1 MVKYIKDKIFS
12 LSFNQRFLYK
22 VLVFSIRVLLIFLGA
37 AFIFS
42 NVKIFELIGFWLLVI
57 YLFYFFKFKKEPL
70 KDLRYEDSSN
80 IFDFMDDDTK
90 EIIFDV
96 VKEAEFFE
104 DPKKTQIL
112 LGIKIL
118 STKNIENILN
128 RLGVDNKKIK
138 KDFEETL
145 KISEKFED
153 IDIKESIT
161 NKILKNLE
169 PILIKAYEISKNLN
183 LPKVTIESIFLGLR
197 INGDLLVQEIL
208 NKYNISPE
216 NLNSSIVI
224 ELYKL
229 KAKKTYQ
236 IHSSFLFSP
245 IRGRWLNRTWTSAPT
260 PFLDK
265 IGTDLTY
272 LARKGELGILIG
284 HKNEVNQL
292 LDKIKKEERL
302 KIIFAGR
309 EGSGRTTLI
318 YHLAYLI
325 VNDRVPEYYFDK
337 RIIEID
343 LAKVYSLDPLYFSQ
357 NFLLILNEA
366 IKAKNVILFFPE
378 IHQSEIS
385 QIWPLLY
392 TYIKETDLSIITTTT
407 DEGLSRLNA
416 LYNISSVFDVI
427 KVEELDIDSAITL
440 LTLESIFYEK
450 EYNVL
455 IQPQAIS
462 RAVLLAKR
470 FLTYKPLPD
479 SARDLIKETIG
490 FAKNLKQKIVT
501 EEMIGD
507 VASRMTGIPIKAPI
521 ESEKYILENL
531 EEIIHQRLVNQD
543 YAVKEIAKALRL
555 YRSGIEKKKGPIGAF
570 LFIGP
575 TGVGK
580 TELAKTLA
588 RIYFGGEEEI
598 IRLDMVEFQ
607 NLEDIEKLIGSEDG
621 EILGILTEEVRKKP
635 YSLILLDEFEKAH
648 PQILNLFLPIFDE
661 GYIKDGLGR
670 LIDFTNTI
678 IICTSNAFSDFIKE
692 EIEKGKNIEEIAPI
706 IKDKLVEIFRIE
718 LLNRFS
724 GIIIFKSL
732 SKDDLLKIAN
742 IMIDEINMDLLK
754 KFGFSIILSERAL
767 EKIVE
772 IGYDPIYGARPLK
785 RAIENEI
792 LSKLSDL
799 ILKEEVTRGDKL
811 LIDFNNEFIFKK
823 YENI

>member
-1 MVKYIKDKIFS
+1 MVKYLKSRIFN
-12 LSFNQRFLYK
+12 LSFNQRFLFK
-22 VLVFSIRVLLIFLGA
+22 IFLFSIRILLIFLGI
-37 AFIFS
+37 AFLFS
-42 NVKIFELIGFWLLVI
+42 KVKLFELIGFWTLLI
-57 YLFYFFKFKKEPL
+57 YLFYFLKFKKEAL
-70 KDLRYEDSSN
+70 KDLRYEDSDN
-80 IFDFMDDDTK
+80 IFDFMDEDTK

-96 VKEAEFFE
+96 VKEAEFLK
-104 DPKKTQIL
+104 DPPKAQIL
-112 LGIKIL
+112 LGIKII
-118 STKNIENILN
+118 SIRRVENILN
-128 RLGVDNKKIK
+128 RLGVDNKKLK
-138 KDFEETL
+138 SDFEETL
-145 KISEKFED
+145 KITEKFEEL
-153 IDIKESIT
+153 DIKENIV

-169 PILIKAYEISKNLN
+169 PVLIKAYEISKNFN
-183 LPKVTIESIFLGLR
+183 LPKIPVESIFLALR
-197 INGDLLVQEIL
+197 INGDLLIQEIL

-216 NLNSSIVI
+216 NLSASTIM
-224 ELYKL
+224 ELYKMG
-229 KAKKTYQ
+229 KKRRQ
-236 IHSSFLFSP
+236 IHSSFLTSP
-245 IRGRWLNRTWTSAPT
+245 IRGRWLNRIWTSAPT

-265 IGTDLTY
+265 IGLDITY
-272 LARKGELGILIG
+272 LARKGEVGILIG
-284 HKNEVNQL
+284 HKNELNQL

-302 KIIFAGR
+302 KIIFVGR

-325 VNDRVPEYYFDK
+325 VNDQVPESYFDK
-337 RIIEID
+337 RIIEVD
-343 LAKVYSLDPLYFSQ
+343 LAKVYGLDPMYFSQ
-357 NFLLILNEA
+357 NLLLIFNEA
-366 IKAKNVILFFPE
+366 LKGKNVILFFPE
-378 IHQSEIS
+378 IHQTEFS
-385 QIWPLLY
+385 QVWPLLY
-392 TYIKETDLSIITTTT
+392 TYVKETEISILATTT

-416 LYNISSVFDVI
+416 LYNISSVFDLI

-479 SARDLIKETIG
+479 SARDLIKEAIG

-543 YAVKEIAKALRL
+543 YAVKEVAKALRL
-555 YRSGIEKKKGPIGAF
+555 YRSGIEKKKGPIGTF
-570 LFIGP
+570 LFVGP

-621 EILGILTEEVRKKP
+621 KILGILTEEVRKKP

-692 EIEKGKNIEEIAPI
+692 EVERGKSVEEIAPI

-732 SKDDLLKIAN
+732 SKEDLLKIAN
-742 IMIDEINMDLLK
+742 ILIDEINGDLIK
-754 KFGFSIILSERAL
+754 KFGFSIILSEKAL

-772 IGYDPIYGARPLK
+772 LGYDPVYGARPLK

-792 LSKLSDL
+792 LSKLSEL
-799 ILKEEVTRGDKL
+799 ILKEEVKRGDKL
-811 LIDFNNEFIFKK
+811 LIDFDNEFIFKK